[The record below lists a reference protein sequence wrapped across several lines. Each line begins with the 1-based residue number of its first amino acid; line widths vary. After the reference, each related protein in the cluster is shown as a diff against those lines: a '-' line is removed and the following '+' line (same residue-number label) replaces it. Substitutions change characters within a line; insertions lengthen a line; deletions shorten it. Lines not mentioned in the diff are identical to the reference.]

1 MSTSRPARWGAA
13 VLLAGIAASACG
25 AEPASPAEAP
35 GSTTSTASPSATSST
50 SSGEPSATREA
61 LRWDEDH
68 LTGSGGT
75 FTWDVTVP
83 RAAGPAVAGEVNRRV
98 AASADHV
105 VEAAAATVRDGDP
118 PRLLTG
124 EGTVT
129 TDDGRTVQVVLEF
142 VDSTEGA
149 AHPTTSVTTVVLDV
163 GRERPVVLGDVF
175 DDPRAAFEEL
185 APVVEEIADAS
196 GEPVTDPEGLAP
208 EEVNWA
214 AWQSGE
220 DGITF
225 WFQDYQLGGHGTR
238 QYLVPWDRAGHLLT
252 PGARVL
258 LAPV

>member
-35 GSTTSTASPSATSST
+35 GSTTTAASPSTP
-50 SSGEPSATREA
+50 SGEPPATREA

-68 LTGSGGT
+68 LTGSDGT

-83 RAAGPAVAGEVNRRV
+83 RAAGPSVADEVNRRV
-98 AASADHV
+98 TASADHV
-105 VEAAAATVRDGDP
+105 VEAAATVLDGDP

-142 VDSTEGA
+142 VDSTEGT

-163 GRERPVVLGDVF
+163 GRERPVVLDDVF
-175 DDPRAAFEEL
+175 DDPRTAFEEL
-185 APVVEEIADAS
+185 APVVEEIADAA
-196 GEPVTDPEGLAP
+196 GQPVTELEGLAP
-208 EEVNWA
+208 KEVNWA

-238 QYLVPWDRAGHLLT
+238 QYLVPWERVEHLLT
-252 PGARVL
+252 PGAREL

>member
-1 MSTSRPARWGAA
+1 MSTSRPVRWGAA
-13 VLLAGIAASACG
+13 LLIVVSPVACGSEQAPGAAEPTTTSSLATTSLAPSAPG
-25 AEPASPAEAP
+25 AEP
-35 GSTTSTASPSATSST
+35 TATAK
-50 SSGEPSATREA
+50 A

-68 LTGSGGT
+68 LTGSEGT

-83 RAAGPAVAGEVNRRV
+83 RAAGPAVAAEVNRRV
-98 AASADHV
+98 VASAEDV
-105 VEAAAATVRDGDP
+105 IDAARASVLDGDP
-118 PRLLTG
+118 PRTLTG

-142 VDSTEGA
+142 VDSTEGT

-163 GRERPVVLGDVF
+163 ERERPVVLGDVF

-185 APVVEEIADAS
+185 ALVVEEVADAA
-196 GEPVTDPEGLAP
+196 GQPVTEPEGLSPQEA
-208 EEVNWA
+208 NWA

-252 PGARVL
+252 PAAREL